1 MADLVNTTSGIT
13 RLNNHNYQ
21 SWRSRIKSYL
31 EGQDLW
37 EVVNGDSTQPPKEVE
52 ALRKWKIKAGK
63 AMYVLKTTIEDEL
76 LRRIGDDDTPKMAW
90 DTFASLFS
98 KTNDARLQYLENELM
113 STTQGGKSI
122 SEYFTKIKDLCRE
135 ISNLDPKAN
144 INEERMRR
152 IIIHGLK
159 PEYNAYITAI
169 RGWPT
174 QPTLIEL
181 ENLLAN
187 QESLCKQMAGV
198 SVKNE
203 EEALYSN
210 NKKSG
215 HYRQQ
220 NKKGGQSNG
229 KSKKREDD
237 SKP

>member
-1 MADLVNTTSGIT
+1 MVDLANTTSGIT

-37 EVVNGDSTQPPKEVE
+37 EVVGGDSTQPPKEAE
-52 ALRKWKIKAGK
+52 ALRKWKIKVGK

-76 LRRIGDDDTPKMAW
+76 LGRIRDDDSPKMAW

-113 STTQGGKSI
+113 STTQGSKSI

-135 ISNLDPKAN
+135 ISDLDPKAN
-144 INEERMRR
+144 IREERMRR

-159 PEYNAYITAI
+159 PEYNAYIT
-169 RGWPT
+169 
-174 QPTLIEL
+174 
-181 ENLLAN
+181 
-187 QESLCKQMAGV
+187 MAGV

-210 NKKSG
+210 NKKG
-215 HYRQQ
+215 GYYRHQ
-220 NKKGGQSNG
+220 NKKAKKVMESSRTEKMAQILNMG
-229 KSKKREDD
+229 KVLG
-237 SKP
+237 